1 MSMQQDFKEAVR
13 EIEYNGF
20 LECLEMTQSYELNY
34 YEYLLSNNTIT
45 QFQYDEMKDNIIHKN
60 IEILHDYHCINY

>member
-20 LECLEMTQSYELNY
+20 LEGLEMSNSYELNY
-34 YEYLLSNNTIT
+34 YEYLLSNRTIT
-45 QFQYDEMKDNIIHKN
+45 QFQYDELKDNIIHKN